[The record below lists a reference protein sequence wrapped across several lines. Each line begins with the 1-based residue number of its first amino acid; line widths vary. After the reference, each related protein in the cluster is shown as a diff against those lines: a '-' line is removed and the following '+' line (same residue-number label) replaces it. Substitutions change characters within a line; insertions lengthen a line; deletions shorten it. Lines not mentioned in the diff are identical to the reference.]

1 MTAQENH
8 ELRNAFGSFATGIT
22 VITTLD
28 GEKTPQGMTAN
39 SFSTVSLEP
48 PLVSWC
54 VGQESR
60 LFDLF
65 QQADHFAVNILSGN
79 QKSTSELFASSHNDK
94 FSQASWHSGA
104 HGLPLLDGC
113 ASQFTCATEHL
124 YSGGDHIIIVGRVL
138 DFSNNNISPLIF
150 HGGKYQKLK

>member
-1 MTAQENH
+1 MAVQENR
-8 ELRNAFGSFATGIT
+8 EIRNAFSSFATGIT
-22 VITTLD
+22 VITALD

-48 PLVSWC
+48 PLISWC

-65 QQADHFAVNILSGN
+65 QQASHFAVNILNNN
-79 QKSTSELFASSHNDK
+79 QRSISELFSSSHNDK
-94 FSQASWHSGA
+94 FSQVLWHAGA
-104 HGLPLLDGC
+104 HDLPLLNDYAC
-113 ASQFTCATEHL
+113 QFICATEHR

-138 DFSNNNISPLIF
+138 DFSNNNVSPLIF
-150 HGGKYQKLK
+150 HGGKYQALK

>member
-1 MTAQENH
+1 MAAQENR

-28 GEKTPQGMTAN
+28 GEKAPRGMTAN

-60 LFDLF
+60 LFELF
-65 QQADHFAVNILSGN
+65 QQASHFAVNILSSN
-79 QKSTSELFASSHNDK
+79 QKSISELFASSHNDK
-94 FSQASWHSGA
+94 FSQASWRSGA
-104 HGLPLLDGC
+104 HNLPLLDDC
-113 ASQFTCATEHL
+113 ACQFTCATEHR

-138 DFSNNNISPLIF
+138 DFSDNNISPLIF